1 MSPARLILFA
11 ITALFAASVSSTRVS
26 AADAAPEPTGIVFL
40 HLRLLTNDAE
50 LISFE
55 VTPGR
60 LKPGPQHAGDR
71 IMLVVQSA
79 AGTPLWRGSFD
90 DPRTQVIEYV
100 DEQGQPARKVIEQSA
115 PEIMA
120 RVPFFENGQVVR
132 VARAAAGAAAANE
145 KLLGTF
151 QLTR

>member
-1 MSPARLILFA
+1 MLPARLILCA
-11 ITALFAASVSSTRVS
+11 IGVLLIAAVLPPRLS
-26 AADAAPEPTGIVFL
+26 AAEPTGIVFL
-40 HLRLLTNDAE
+40 HLKLLPDDAE

-55 VTPGR
+55 VTPGH

-79 AGTPLWRGSFD
+79 AGTPLWRGSID
-90 DPRTQVIEYV
+90 DPRTQVIEYL

-132 VARAAAGAAAANE
+132 VARAAAGATAANE

-151 QLTR
+151 RLAR

>member
-1 MSPARLILFA
+1 MLPARSILFA
-11 ITALFAASVSSTRVS
+11 ISALFVVAVLPARVAA
-26 AADAAPEPTGIVFL
+26 AEPGPEATGIVFL
-40 HLRLLTNDAE
+40 HLKLLPDDAE
-50 LISFE
+50 LITFE

-79 AGTPLWRGSFD
+79 TGTPLWRGSID
-90 DPRTQVIEYV
+90 DPRTQVIEYL
-100 DEQGQPARKVIEQSA
+100 DEQGQPSRKVIEQSA

-132 VARAAAGAAAANE
+132 VARVVAGAAAANE

-151 QLTR
+151 RLAR